1 MLDKF
6 LAFAAGGAKAEL
18 LLKVVIAC
26 AAVLYSILNH
36 AIGHIF
42 TMTGFFV
49 SVHGGHLTYNI
60 F

>member
-26 AAVLYSILNH
+26 AAVLYGKKKDLEIFIVKGFEVFIL
-36 AIGHIF
+36 F
-42 TMTGFFV
+42 TV
-49 SVHGGHLTYNI
+49 LIPVR
-60 F
+60 